1 MSVLMFGFSAAWI
14 IPAFVSAGI
23 PAGDVMSAF
32 FNRCHAWFVAAQSLT
47 AAVTPEAVGALVA
60 EAVPGDEVRGQ
71 VVECVVATGKLQV
84 DKEQLFSFIRPAVAV
99 VAASVRIVADTRGL
113 SLPKA
118 LDEVGSA
125 VAPDWGWE

>member
-1 MSVLMFGFSAAWI
+1 M
-14 IPAFVSAGI
+14 
-23 PAGDVMSAF
+23 
-32 FNRCHAWFVAAQSLT
+32 
-47 AAVTPEAVGALVA
+47 A

-84 DKEQLFSFIRPAVAV
+84 DMEQLFSFIRPAVAV